1 MLRVNLAEDMMT
13 EPIIDVLKRD
23 YNRLINEAD
32 RLIESAPPSPTKNA
46 GEIIS
51 YRRQW
56 QHVLGRAEAL
66 QREANAIYKQIEKIK
81 QTLKG
86 GTLLII
92 EIGEYSD
99 KATAGL
105 YEVCRD
111 FCIDEWNEREMTT
124 GELLEKLESEG
135 IIKHIPTAELWI
147 NDHLRPRP
155 ISDFEWKV
163 DQ

>member
-1 MLRVNLAEDMMT
+1 MT
-13 EPIIDVLKRD
+13 EPTIDVLKRD

-32 RLIESAPPSPTKNA
+32 RLIESIPSAPVGNA
-46 GEIIS
+46 GQIIS
-51 YRRQW
+51 YRQQW
-56 QHVLGRAEAL
+56 HTVHKKATAL
-66 QREANAIYKQIEKIK
+66 LREANAVYKRIEKIK
-81 QTLKG
+81 QTLKK

-99 KATAGL
+99 KITAGL
-105 YEVCRD
+105 YEVRRD

-124 GELLEKLESEG
+124 GELIDRMEAEG

>member
-1 MLRVNLAEDMMT
+1 MT

-32 RLIESAPPSPTKNA
+32 RLIESIPPSPTSNA
-46 GEIIS
+46 GEIIA
-51 YRRQW
+51 YRQQW
-56 QHVLGRAEAL
+56 HMVHKKTAAL
-66 QREANAIYKQIEKIK
+66 LLEANAIYKQIEKIK
-81 QTLKG
+81 QTLKE

-105 YEVCRD
+105 YEVCQD

-124 GELLEKLESEG
+124 GELVDRMEAEG

-163 DQ
+163 HQ